1 MKCFA
6 GSGAEEESAGH
17 VAKQEKY
24 IMSEIIR
31 VVKQVSHF
39 YIWIQCSHKLK
50 EWIVEHLIK
59 INCQLIFLK
68 LVH

>member
-17 VAKQEKY
+17 VAKQEK

-31 VVKQVSHF
+31 AETSITFLYLHEYNVVTS
-39 YIWIQCSHKLK
+39 
-50 EWIVEHLIK
+50 
-59 INCQLIFLK
+59 
-68 LVH
+68 